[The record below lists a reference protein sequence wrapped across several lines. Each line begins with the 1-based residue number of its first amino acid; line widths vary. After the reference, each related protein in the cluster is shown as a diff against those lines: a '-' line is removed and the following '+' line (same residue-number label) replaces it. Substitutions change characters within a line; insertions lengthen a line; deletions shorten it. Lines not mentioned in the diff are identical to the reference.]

1 MALSSINRS
10 SPFFTD
16 HVCLLPSTLW
26 HFSAWN
32 IGWFWGKGYTES
44 WGFNRYTKYEAGDN
58 NTNIII
64 TAPHGGNLNPSNR
77 VMVKVGQIES
87 RTAVKESIVNVVSG
101 CTVVAQPV
109 EIAKPEYRMIYT
121 LGENWIANRDIE
133 EATFHVPDA
142 IKAYQDY
149 NKFISQARSA
159 ITGRGLLLDIHG
171 QAHKPERTEL
181 ATFISRLNLNK
192 GVYSMEQTSI
202 RNLGKH
208 WCGSDNACFK
218 DFIHGNRSLGYFMN
232 QHGLQAVP
240 SPQNKKQTGH
250 SISLED
256 TRQRNTDQEMEEILM
271 LFRWNSLK
279 HFAKDGEQIPKIGWL
294 EPSLVL

>member
-1 MALSSINRS
+1 MLKRRKL
-10 SPFFTD
+10 D
-16 HVCLLPSTLW
+16 
-26 HFSAWN
+26 
-32 IGWFWGKGYTES
+32 
-44 WGFNRYTKYEAGDN
+44 
-58 NTNIII
+58 
-64 TAPHGGNLNPSNR
+64 
-77 VMVKVGQIES
+77 
-87 RTAVKESIVNVVSG
+87 
-101 CTVVAQPV
+101 
-109 EIAKPEYRMIYT
+109 
-121 LGENWIANRDIE
+121 ANRDIE

-181 ATFISRLNLNK
+181 GYLISRLNLNK

-240 SPQNKKQTGH
+240 SPQNKKPNRAQYFSGGYTAKKYG
-250 SISLED
+250 SRDGGDID
-256 TRQRNTDQEMEEILM
+256 AIQMEFPKT
-271 LFRWNSLK
+271 FRKGWGTNSK
-279 HFAKDGEQIPKIGWL
+279 NRVVRAIFSFIKQSYYQDKDSDDGLDGDL
-294 EPSLVL
+294 